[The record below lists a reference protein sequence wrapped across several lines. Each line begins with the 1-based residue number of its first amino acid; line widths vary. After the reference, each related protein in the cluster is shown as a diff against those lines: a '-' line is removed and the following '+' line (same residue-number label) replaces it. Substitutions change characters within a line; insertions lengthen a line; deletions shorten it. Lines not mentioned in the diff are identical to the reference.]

1 LPALIF
7 IIKCR
12 PAYLVPR
19 LRLIIIY
26 NINFTN
32 LSIIHFRYNFFRF
45 SYNKRVH
52 SYIHMFKVP
61 ICILFLALSCLTA
74 AAPYAETIYS
84 WTDENGVR
92 HMTNIQPSDATG
104 KVEIIQLK
112 PIPHQTFTPPSLQK
126 DAAAAQTA
134 ETPIAIHRDH
144 VIVPTTLIHKN
155 VTIEANLLL
164 DTGSTNIALHKEV
177 ARHLSLKKSGKGFI
191 QVAGG
196 KMIEAD
202 VVKFD
207 SVTVG
212 PKTQKNLFAGIIE
225 HQGDRVPYDGLLGM
239 NFLKNFVYTID
250 FDNQVL
256 RWSAD

>member
-1 LPALIF
+1 
-7 IIKCR
+7 
-12 PAYLVPR
+12 
-19 LRLIIIY
+19 
-26 NINFTN
+26 
-32 LSIIHFRYNFFRF
+32 
-45 SYNKRVH
+45 
-52 SYIHMFKVP
+52 MDMKVK
-61 ICILFLALSCLTA
+61 ICMLFLALNCLA
-74 AAPYAETIYS
+74 AAALCAETIYS

-92 HMTNIQPSDATG
+92 HMTNIPPSEVSG
-104 KVEIIQLK
+104 KVETIQLK
-112 PIPHQTFTPPSLQK
+112 PVPLQTFTPPPSEK
-126 DAAAAQTA
+126 KAAATA
-134 ETPIAIHRDH
+134 DETPITIHRDH

-155 VTIEANLLL
+155 ATIEAKLLL
-164 DTGSTNIALHKEV
+164 DTGSTNIALHKE
-177 ARHLSLKKSGKGFI
+177 AAKKLSLKETGKGSI

-212 PKTQKNLFAGIIE
+212 PKTQKNLYAVIIE

-239 NFLKNFVYTID
+239 NFLKNFEYTID